1 MNEKDL
7 ELLRELKRFSVME
20 AEYIHPGFGKP
31 NPLREL
37 PQVAK
42 RIIDE
47 IKKEEGL
54 TYVGAYAALE
64 LVYNRL
70 KFEANFVALPK
81 GNQKGGMKV
90 LKDISTCELVR
101 ELEMREGVKV
111 VQIPH
116 YESVN
121 EHLNKAGILDETGT
135 ATVMFIVD

>member
-20 AEYIHPGFGKP
+20 GGYIQTGFGKP

-37 PQVAK
+37 PPVAK
-42 RIIDE
+42 RIIDG

-81 GNQKGGMKV
+81 
-90 LKDISTCELVR
+90 R
-101 ELEMREGVKV
+101 
-111 VQIPH
+111 
-116 YESVN
+116 
-121 EHLNKAGILDETGT
+121 
-135 ATVMFIVD
+135 